1 MRETLDYNNTLDYCN
16 HNTPSQMQR
25 EWNGVSFEEFTKH
38 TTKIKLV
45 HLKFNINDVVEACN
59 S

>member
-1 MRETLDYNNTLDYCN
+1 
-16 HNTPSQMQR
+16 MQR